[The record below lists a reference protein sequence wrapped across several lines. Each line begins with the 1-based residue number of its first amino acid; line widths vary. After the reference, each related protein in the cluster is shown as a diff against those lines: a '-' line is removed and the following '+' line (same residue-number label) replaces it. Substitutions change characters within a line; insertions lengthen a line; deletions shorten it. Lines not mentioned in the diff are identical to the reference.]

1 MKKNKNELN
10 GIGEKIVFGLVVT
23 GLGAASLFM
32 LNKTFAQV
40 PNTSGPTAEQI
51 MEAVEQNEKA
61 MSFATPEAIK
71 MVPQPT
77 IYRFEPTLIT
87 ARPSV
92 AGAVPSPKSSVSS
105 QAAAEPIAKEK
116 KSEAKVSAIALSTDE
131 KDADFISRSEM
142 QLEKGE
148 IKQAFRSLR
157 RHIFVKDPTSIVLY
171 QIANLGRQLSE
182 YAIAEQALL
191 DAGALDPE
199 NSEIHVELARVHI
212 DTKNY
217 RAARMAVRQA
227 IRLDDE
233 NAMAWNVAGRI
244 AMMQYHWQRAEGAF
258 RRAIAISPTNPM
270 VYNNLGLLYVRMS
283 EGEQAVDA
291 LEASVEL
298 FGDDTPYFVYN
309 NLGLAYEKIAALEDA
324 RDAFEQ
330 AITVNPRY
338 TRARLNLERAVISI
352 AELDKKKP
360 ETPEVSK
367 VATVSPLPEA
377 EAEVVAGA
385 SD

>member
-1 MKKNKNELN
+1 MKKNKNQLN
-10 GIGEKIVFGLVVT
+10 GIGEKIVFGIVIT
-23 GLGAASLFM
+23 SLGAASLFM
-32 LNKTFAQV
+32 LNETFAQSSEQ
-40 PNTSGPTAEQI
+40 TEPTLEQI
-51 MEAVEQNEKA
+51 MSAVEQND
-61 MSFATPEAIK
+61 SAIK
-71 MVPQPT
+71 TAEAVTIKTPPEPL
-77 IYRFEPTLIT
+77 IYRFEPTVIT
-87 ARPSV
+87 ARPVANSV
-92 AGAVPSPKSSVSS
+92 APIVKKAPASIVLKESKVTGKVPV
-105 QAAAEPIAKEK
+105 
-116 KSEAKVSAIALSTDE
+116 VALSTEE
-131 KDADFISRSEM
+131 KETDFITRSEM

-148 IKQAFRSLR
+148 LKQAFRSLR
-157 RHIFVKDPTSIVLY
+157 RHVFVNDPTSIVLY
-171 QIANLGRQLSE
+171 QIANLGRQVGE

-199 NSEIHVELARVHI
+199 NSEIQVELARVHI

-227 IRLDDE
+227 IRIDDE

-309 NLGLAYEKIAALEDA
+309 NLGLAYEKIDALEDA

-330 AITVNPRY
+330 AITVNSRY

-352 AELDKKKP
+352 AELDKKKSESP
-360 ETPEVSK
+360 EASK
-367 VATVSPLPEA
+367 VATVSPSPES
-377 EAEVVAGA
+377 EAEVAAGA
-385 SD
+385 SN